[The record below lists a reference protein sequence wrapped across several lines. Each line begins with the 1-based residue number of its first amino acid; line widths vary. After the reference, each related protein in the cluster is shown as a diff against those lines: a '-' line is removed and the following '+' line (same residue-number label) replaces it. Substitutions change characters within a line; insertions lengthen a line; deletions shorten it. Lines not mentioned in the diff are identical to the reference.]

1 MNSPRPHTNSGS
13 GSTPDGADIWFLID
27 RSGSMTSIADDVVTG
42 FDRFFAEQR
51 QIAGDTTVTIIQFD
65 DETPHDVIVDALLV
79 GKVIS
84 IRDLFEP
91 RGMTPLYDAAA
102 LLLDRAEAHRGDPDD
117 QLVVIFTDRLENASH
132 QWTHKTLFA
141 RINALGSK
149 GWTFVFLGA
158 NQDSY
163 ATGAQLAMPAGNV
176 SNFRADAQGVA
187 AMTDGLSRSVS
198 EWRRKPRDQRRRDSG
213 QFWGGKR
220 EAETVLR
227 SSDR

>member
-1 MNSPRPHTNSGS
+1 MNSPHPHTNTGS
-13 GSTPDGADIWFLID
+13 NSTSDGADIWFLID

-42 FDRFFAEQR
+42 FDRFFTEQR
-51 QIAGDTTVTIIQFD
+51 EIAGDATVTIIQFD
-65 DETPHDVIVDALLV
+65 DETPHDVIVDAQPV
-79 GKVIS
+79 AKVPS
-84 IRDLFEP
+84 IRDLFQP

-117 QLVVIFTDRLENASH
+117 QLVVIFTDGHENASH
-132 QWTHKTLFA
+132 EWTHKQLFA
-141 RINALGSK
+141 RINGLRSK

-176 SNFRADAQGVA
+176 SNFRADAVGVA
-187 AMTDGLSRSVS
+187 AMTDGLSRSVT
-198 EWRRKPRDQRRRDSG
+198 EWRRKPRDQRRRDG
-213 QFWGGKR
+213 EQFWGGKK
-220 EAETVLR
+220 EAETIVG